1 MEYIILSFAV
11 FGLTEAIVRT
21 EGPFQ
26 LFEKLRHRFEKP
38 FMCSTCTAF
47 WIAMPLALVMAPDW
61 QTWLMYGLGSAGAAI
76 FLDYIADM

>member
-21 EGPFQ
+21 DGPFN

-38 FMCSTCTAF
+38 FSCSTCMAF
-47 WIAMPLALVMAPDW
+47 WIALPLAAVMAPNVS
-61 QTWLMYGLGSAGAAI
+61 TWIMYALGSAGAAI
-76 FLDYIADM
+76 FLDYVADL